1 MSIYTAKINE
11 KFGLIEKERNVFY
24 GEYKGYEIT
33 LHVVQQGLELYFNCF
48 APQTVKVKACNIF
61 IETDNKSF
69 TNATLSPFGL
79 HLITNGMTVNSSLEK
94 LEKKLE
100 AVINYL
106 NENGA
111 KGVGFCMESGEETFY
126 LETIKLN
133 DVYVTLSKESVAKLN
148 EEINKANEEFEQVP
162 NNYFK
167 GVVGAFIGVGIACI
181 AWIILYFLGF
191 FSVITAVLA
200 VFLGNYFYVKM
211 GGKANNT
218 KTLIVAV
225 ISLVMLLLTCLFL
238 YLYYARIFMEMDHI
252 TNLTPFEYIMKDQEM
267 KSAFTS
273 DMLMNAIFTVIGVLV
288 QYSSTKK
295 KDQSNTIRISK

>member
-1 MSIYTAKINE
+1 MSVYTNKINE

-33 LHVVQQGLELYFNCF
+33 LHVVQQGLELYLNCF

-61 IETDNKSF
+61 IETVNKSL

-79 HLITNGMTVNSSLEK
+79 HLITNGMTANSSIEK
-94 LEKKLE
+94 LQNKLD

-106 NENGA
+106 NENDA
-111 KGVGFCMESGEETFY
+111 KGVGFCMETGEETFY

-133 DVYVTLSKESVAKLN
+133 DVYVTLTKERVEKLN

-167 GVVGAFIGVGIACI
+167 GIVGAFIGVGIACI
-181 AWIILYFLGF
+181 AWIVLYFLGF

-211 GGKANNT
+211 GGKANNN
-218 KTLIVAV
+218 KTIIVAI

-238 YLYYARIFMEMDHI
+238 YLYYARIYMEMDHI
-252 TNLTPFEYIMKDQEM
+252 TNLTPFEFIMSDVDM
-267 KSAFTS
+267 KAAFTS
-273 DMLMNAIFTVIGVLV
+273 DMIMNAIFTVIGVDE
-288 QYSSTKK
+288 Y
-295 KDQSNTIRISK
+295 

>member
-1 MSIYTAKINE
+1 MSVYTNKINE

-33 LHVVQQGLELYFNCF
+33 LHVVQQGLELYLNCF

-61 IETDNKSF
+61 IETVNKSL

-79 HLITNGMTVNSSLEK
+79 HLITNGMTANSSIEK

-106 NENGA
+106 NENDA
-111 KGVGFCMESGEETFY
+111 KGVGFCMETGEETFY

-133 DVYVTLSKESVAKLN
+133 DVYVTLTKERVEKLN

-167 GVVGAFIGVGIACI
+167 GIVGAFIGVGIACI
-181 AWIILYFLGF
+181 AWIVLYFLGF

-211 GGKANNT
+211 GGKANNN
-218 KTLIVAV
+218 KTIIVAI

-238 YLYYARIFMEMDHI
+238 YLYYARIYMEMDHI
-252 TNLTPFEYIMKDQEM
+252 TNLTPFEFIMSDVDM
-267 KSAFTS
+267 KAAFTS
-273 DMLMNAIFTVIGVLV
+273 DMIMNAIFTVIGVDE
-288 QYSSTKK
+288 Y
-295 KDQSNTIRISK
+295 